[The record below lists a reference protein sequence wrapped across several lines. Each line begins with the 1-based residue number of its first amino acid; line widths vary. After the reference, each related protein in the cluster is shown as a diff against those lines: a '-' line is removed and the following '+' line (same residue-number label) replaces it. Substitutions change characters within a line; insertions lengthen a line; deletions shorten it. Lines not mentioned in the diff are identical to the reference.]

1 MPNIGESDRLL
12 LPKRAEATIRV
23 RSRAATNYFA
33 QCVEAASLYFG
44 IDVDL
49 HDLYMWFF
57 IIILDTSSMPKALNE
72 VLTSTHHKLSK
83 LFKTP

>member
-12 LPKRAEATIRV
+12 LLKRAEATIRV

-49 HDLYMWFF
+49 HDLYM
-57 IIILDTSSMPKALNE
+57 
-72 VLTSTHHKLSK
+72 
-83 LFKTP
+83 